1 MAKRI
6 KFALEMKNGMQVRS
20 LEDLR
25 KHFDLDK
32 TIGYFVDGK
41 LLKWLEDRYYDEE
54 AEAISALSKD
64 DSNFNSKICKILG
77 VEYEDEDLPEIDPE
91 EIERRNER
99 IAKLKQY
106 TADTKILDKVD
117 LVAFDQEELADLL
130 DEEEPV
136 IYLCQNKFTIPL
148 REKNKK
154 YIGVGKVEVV
164 IRSKTKVNF
173 DELNIQFENVQFSAE
188 YEKLTKKSPDELLK
202 QGEQAEEAND
212 YDKALEFYKKAADMG
227 SAEAMYYIANI
238 YYNENYDKYDVEKS
252 AAWIKKSAEAG
263 YAEAMGDLGLMYEC
277 GEGVEENLQLAKE
290 WYIRGSKLGDSD
302 SMNNLGSLYESEAE
316 YSLAINWYQKA
327 ADCGNDEAM
336 KNLGMMYSYG
346 KGVEE
351 NDDIARKWWIKAADA
366 GNTAAMS
373 FLGLIYELGTGINQ
387 NLQTAIDWYT
397 KGAQLGNADCMNSL
411 GNIYRKQENYLLAM
425 EWYTKAVNTEDENS
439 DAMNSLG
446 LMYYNGEGVSEDE
459 ETAKKWFIR
468 AAENNN
474 ISAIN
479 NLGWLYKQDED
490 YVQSVYWYQKS
501 AQKGNEEGMFEL
513 GCAYDFG
520 RGLNQNKNEAFK
532 WYEKAA
538 EQGHNQAMG
547 YLGYAYKNGEGT
559 EQDYRQAFYWYVEA
573 TKNDEND
580 FAMKEVAD
588 MYRNGEGVDK
598 SDVMAF
604 SWYRKAADKGNAE
617 AMLWL
622 GIYYEIGGTDI
633 NQDANQALYWYK
645 RAANEGNDAIAMYR
659 AASLYE
665 DYENYSV
672 AIEWYKKAI
681 DTYEDDDYDDAML
694 GLGRSY
700 RAINNY
706 SEAMKWLKKAA
717 NIGNAGA
724 MNCIGL
730 MYDSGEGVPE
740 NGNIALNWYQQA
752 ANAKMPIAMYN
763 VAFAYERQKKYSLA
777 INWYEKALQYL
788 HDDADVNFR
797 LACCYRQVKAYDN
810 AFEYMETAASL
821 GRVEAMN
828 MLGLMYSNSEGTEK
842 NSELAIYWYEQ
853 AANKGMAVAMYNLG
867 YEYHYILE
875 NYQQAFYWY
884 QQAVNAEYVSAMTA
898 LGDLYYNGLGVA
910 VNKQKALELYKEA
923 ADNGDENAIK
933 TLEKIKTLS
942 SATKSDGCFITTAVC
957 NSFRKSDDCY
967 ELTMFRAFRDNWLKK
982 QSDGHQLIAQ
992 YYAIAPKIVES
1003 INKSTNAAKIYLNI
1017 WNKYLKP
1024 CLSYIEQGRNEQC
1037 KSVYVQMVQDLYKKY
1052 MN

>member
-6 KFALEMKNGMQVRS
+6 KFALEMKDSVQVRN
-20 LEDLR
+20 LDDLR

-64 DSNFNSKICKILG
+64 DSDFNSKICKILG

-154 YIGVGKVEVV
+154 YVGIGKVEVV
-164 IRSKTKVNF
+164 IRSKTRVDF
-173 DELNIQFENVQFSAE
+173 QELNIQFENVHFNAE
-188 YEKLTKKSPDELLK
+188 YEKLIKKSPDELLK

-227 SAEAMYYIANI
+227 NAEAMYYIANI
-238 YYNENYDKYDVEKS
+238 YYNEDYDEYDAEKS
-252 AAWIKKSAEAG
+252 ATWIKKSAEAG

-277 GEGVEENLQLAKE
+277 GEGVEENLQSAKE
-290 WYIRGSKLGDSD
+290 WYIRGSKLGDSN
-302 SMNNLGSLYESEAE
+302 SMNNLGSLYESEAD

-351 NDDIARKWWIKAADA
+351 NNDIARKWWIKAANA
-366 GNTAAMS
+366 GNTTAMS
-373 FLGLIYELGTGINQ
+373 FLGLIYELGTGVNQ

-425 EWYTKAVNTEDENS
+425 EWYTKAVNAEDENS

-538 EQGHNQAMG
+538 EKGHNQAMG
-547 YLGYAYKNGEGT
+547 YLGYAYRHGEGT
-559 EQDYRQAFYWYVEA
+559 EQNYQLAMEWY
-573 TKNDEND
+573 TKAAENDENA
-580 FAMKEVAD
+580 FVMKEIGD
-588 MYRNGEGVDK
+588 MYRNSEGVFK
-598 SDVMAF
+598 SYKKA
-604 SWYRKAADKGNAE
+604 SIWYEKAANGGNTN
-617 AMLWL
+617 AMLS
-622 GIYYEIGGTDI
+622 IGYLYDI
-633 NQDANQALYWYK
+633 GKGVKANTEKAIYWYE
-645 RAANEGNDAIAMYR
+645 RAANEGNNSTAMGNLGYV
-659 AASLYE
+659 YE
-665 DYENYSV
+665 KLENYQL
-672 AIEWYKKAI
+672 AIEWYLKAI
-681 DTYEDDDYDDAML
+681 ENNNEDVIL
-694 GLGRSY
+694 CLGRSY
-700 RAINNY
+700 RAIGNY
-706 SEAMKWLKKAA
+706 FEAMKWLQQAA
-717 NIGNAGA
+717 SNNIPDA
-724 MNCIGL
+724 MNYIGL
-730 MYDSGEGVPE
+730 MYSNGEGVPQ
-740 NGNIALNWYQQA
+740 NTTTALNWYKKAARLGLPVAMSNIGYIYEQQENYNSA
-752 ANAKMPIAMYN
+752 IEWYLKTVNADN
-763 VAFAYERQKKYSLA
+763 C
-777 INWYEKALQYL
+777 
-788 HDDADVNFR
+788 DDDVMCR
-797 LACCYRQVKAYDN
+797 
-810 AFEYMETAASL
+810 L
-821 GRVEAMN
+821 GRIYRKLGNYNDAMKWFNEAEKLCNFDAMN
-828 MLGLMYSNSEGTEK
+828 MLGLMYSNGEGVEK
-842 NSELAIYWYEQ
+842 NSELAIHWYKE
-853 AANKGMAVAMYNLG
+853 AADGGLAVAMYNLG
-867 YEYHYILE
+867 YEYRYILKD
-875 NYQQAFYWY
+875 YQQAFYWY
-884 QQAVNAEYVSAMTA
+884 QQAANTRYISAMTE

-933 TLEKIKTLS
+933 TLEKIKTVS

-957 NSFRKSDDCY
+957 DSFHKPDNCY

-982 QSDGHQLIAQ
+982 QTDGQQLIAQ
-992 YYAIAPKIVES
+992 YYAIAPKIVKNIDKLADADE
-1003 INKSTNAAKIYLNI
+1003 IYLHI
-1017 WNKYLKP
+1017 WNKYLKS
-1024 CLSYIEQGRNEQC
+1024 CLSYIEHGKNEQC
-1037 KSVYVQMVQDLYKKY
+1037 KSVYVKMVQDLYKKY
-1052 MN
+1052 LN